1 MNLLPWIIP
10 SVVVGLIF
18 EYIYQPNYGPL
29 NDLLGRSG
37 LIALTHALFCA
48 GWIDR
53 GGRLT
58 EALPRDYRLEGQWG
72 IAVALDTRRHV
83 GLWERDLASLMRA
96 KAAIFAG
103 IRSLTTALDQSAAPV
118 DRVIVSGNFGRYL
131 NLPAAIGIGLLPTL
145 PFGRYSYVDNGSLE
159 GAALALLSR
168 EFLAELGSYL
178 GRITY
183 IDLSDLPGYMDEFV
197 GASFLPHTDPA
208 VLGL

>member
-1 MNLLPWIIP
+1 M
-10 SVVVGLIF
+10 
-18 EYIYQPNYGPL
+18 
-29 NDLLGRSG
+29 
-37 LIALTHALFCA
+37 
-48 GWIDR
+48 
-53 GGRLT
+53 
-58 EALPRDYRLEGQWG
+58 
-72 IAVALDTRRHV
+72 
-83 GLWERDLASLMRA
+83 
-96 KAAIFAG
+96 
-103 IRSLTTALDQSAAPV
+103 TALDQSAAPV

-159 GAALALLSR
+159 GAARALLSR
-168 EFLAELGSYL
+168 EFRAELGSYL